1 MALSMQS
8 ATLAGKQI
16 TSAKVSSKR
25 YVGDRALEPLGELR
39 FSFFFYSALLFFFV
53 HHHQYFVLFCFWGR
67 DECLSANKPLRRA
80 LAIALSSPFDTV
92 RSTRRSKRPTCRRS
106 SPRRPSPRPPPPRCS
121 HRCVLCFSLF
131 SLFLK
136 GGFW

>member
-53 HHHQYFVLFCFWGR
+53 HHHQYFVLFVFGAVMNASPR
-67 DECLSANKPLRRA
+67 INLFAARSP
-80 LAIALSSPFDTV
+80 IALSSPFDTV

-131 SLFLK
+131 SSFLK